1 MRTQQFNNQSS
12 NRFLSKNGLND
23 TKTKSKIEIFNFCQN
38 DFPDLANTCPKVV
51 ADQSKNNNRDK
62 DSNYASITAT
72 VVATDTVIDNTI
84 KVPPGWTMYKRNE
97 NNFGFTVSHGEKT
110 QSQILQERKEK
121 LEADPGFIHNNMIA
135 TLVNNWSRYK
145 YKYDEIHG
153 EGSYDLV
160 YYTEPIYSFDELC
173 SDIESDQDSLNYS
186 SYDEFSS

>member
-1 MRTQQFNNQSS
+1 MKTQQFNNQGS
-12 NRFLSKNGLND
+12 NRFVSKSSLND
-23 TKTKSKIEIFNFCQN
+23 TKIKTKIETYNYREN
-38 DFPDLANTCPKVV
+38 DFPDLANTGSKVIV
-51 ADQSKNNNRDK
+51 ESKNNNKDK
-62 DSNYASITAT
+62 DNNYASITAT
-72 VVATDTVIDNTI
+72 VVAKNNIIDNTI

-110 QSQILQERKEK
+110 QSQILQEQKEK
-121 LEADPGFIHNNMIA
+121 LETDPEFIHNNMIE

-160 YYTEPIYSFDELC
+160 YYTEPIYSLDELY
-173 SDIESDQDSLNYS
+173 SDIESDNDSLNYS